1 MYTYIAVFM
10 SLSVAAA
17 LKPPPFRGFP
27 FPTARFNI
35 IMGLSGAALG
45 PNLDNYHS
53 AFGVLKYEDPVRLY
67 LPNGL
72 GGGDPLLTTASWVPP
87 MFGSAGLIIGGLYV
101 VLDDALVTTD
111 DKRKPSWPK
120 IWVTISAFTF
130 QYWLSGYLF
139 SSGVDDNS
147 IMAVMTALAALGF
160 CVFDNSLSGL
170 VVSAATALGG
180 PLIEFFL
187 INFKGQ
193 YHYAHT
199 DFVGSYPL
207 WILPVYA
214 LGGPAV
220 GNLARGVRELVGEG
234 GGGAAEISVC
244 GVCKNSR
251 VNPCP
256 NCDGFGF
263 YESYSS
269 QVKCNCC
276 KGSGQT
282 ICRTCFGETG
292 IDPNDLDGVREFMK
306 RRPD

>member
-1 MYTYIAVFM
+1 
-10 SLSVAAA
+10 
-17 LKPPPFRGFP
+17 
-27 FPTARFNI
+27 
-35 IMGLSGAALG
+35 MGLSGAALG

-180 PLIEFFL
+180 PLIEFHC
-187 INFKGQ
+187 Q
-193 YHYAHT
+193 CMR
-199 DFVGSYPL
+199 
-207 WILPVYA
+207 WEA
-214 LGGPAV
+214 L
-220 GNLARGVRELVGEG
+220 RWET
-234 GGGAAEISVC
+234 
-244 GVCKNSR
+244 
-251 VNPCP
+251 CP